1 MKRRDLVLAAAGLLA
16 AGRPLLAAA
25 APPSIED
32 LTAGVW
38 DVVVAGSGLAGLT
51 AAIAAREA
59 GASRV
64 LVIEKGP
71 LVGGHSA
78 FSSGS
83 FAVLSPRLQ
92 AAQGIVDPIETWIAD
107 CRRIGGDINESVV
120 RSIIERSEST
130 KDWLASMGVDFS
142 SVLFE
147 ALGGL
152 RPRCVAPRGGMG
164 GKHYIR
170 VLNARG
176 RGKRRRATA

>member
-78 FSSGS
+78 F
-83 FAVLSPRLQ
+83 Q
-92 AAQGIVDPIETWIAD
+92 AAPL
-107 CRRIGGDINESVV
+107 
-120 RSIIERSEST
+120 RS
-130 KDWLASMGVDFS
+130 
-142 SVLFE
+142 
-147 ALGGL
+147 
-152 RPRCVAPRGGMG
+152 
-164 GKHYIR
+164 
-170 VLNARG
+170 
-176 RGKRRRATA
+176 